1 MSKKKELEI
10 VRHTTMNHLEIFL
23 LEMILRQPHGH
34 EDLEIGILLEGSL
47 HLFLET
53 ELYTLKKG
61 DIYILN
67 RYQIH
72 SFSQTKE
79 RNKILAFQLGGDFYR
94 QLNPALA
101 YIQFENTII
110 HSGLLHNQIYE
121 KLLSC
126 AFCYFNQEAY
136 YELRC
141 GSWMLE
147 ILYDILTGTHSR
159 IASEKESLLARSNSL
174 RLTRITDYIS
184 SHYTENICLQDIA
197 DMESITVFHL
207 SHFIKKMLGI
217 SFQEYLNNVRFEHA
231 LQLVRHSDFSILDI
245 CLESGFSSSRY
256 LNQMFEKKLGC
267 TVKEYRKQEVKP
279 VAFIPSLPA
288 NNVQRRYDL
297 IQGKELLAGIIRPAG
312 FPGS

>member
-1 MSKKKELEI
+1 MNKKKELEI

-23 LEMILRQPHGH
+23 LEMVLRQPHGH
-34 EDLEIGILLEGSL
+34 EDLEIGILLEGSVY
-47 HLFLET
+47 LFLET
-53 ELYTLKKG
+53 ELYTLNKG

-72 SFSQTKE
+72 SFSQTDE
-79 RNKILAFQLGGDFYR
+79 RNKILAFQLSSDFYR
-94 QLNPALA
+94 QLNHALA

-110 HSGLLHNQIYE
+110 HSGLLHNQIHE

-126 AFCYFNQEAY
+126 ALFYFNQEAY

-141 GSWMLE
+141 GSLMLE
-147 ILYDILTGTHSR
+147 VLYDILSGTHSR
-159 IASEKESLLARSNSL
+159 IVSEKESLLAKSNSL

-184 SHYTENICLQDIA
+184 SHYAENICLQDIA
-197 DMESITVFHL
+197 DMEGITIYHL

-231 LQLVRHSDFSILDI
+231 LQLVRHSDFNILDV
-245 CLESGFSSSRY
+245 CLETGFSSSRY

-267 TVKEYRKQEVKP
+267 TVKEYRKRDVKP
-279 VAFIPSLPA
+279 IVFVLSLPA
-288 NNVQRRYDL
+288 DNVQKRYDIAHARYML
-297 IQGKELLAGIIRPAG
+297 YSLLNQ
-312 FPGS
+312 